1 MMSKCCILLY
11 FVCCDQVEKLF
22 ALWHCRTMGRWD
34 SIDAET
40 SMFYGLGVDVLVVTR
55 FFKSLK
61 PAEPSVM
68 V

>member
-1 MMSKCCILLY
+1 MLNDVQMLY
-11 FVCCDQVEKLF
+11 FVVVCFCCDQVEKLLL

-55 FFKSLK
+55 FF
-61 PAEPSVM
+61 
-68 V
+68 